1 MVIYYLMISMQL
13 IGIYWTPAPVT
24 HLFIQQTY
32 TECVYL
38 RLPPGLGTGV
48 LGCFLGDGI
57 QAGPCLHKE
66 QVEGGCISSLQQTSQ
81 ASARTPAPH
90 PNSALCT
97 ALQVVLPSLYLS
109 HPFQQASR
117 PFDA

>member
-48 LGCFLGDGI
+48 LGCFLSRL
-57 QAGPCLHKE
+57 GPACIKNRWKE
-66 QVEGGCISSLQQTSQ
+66 DV
-81 ASARTPAPH
+81 
-90 PNSALCT
+90 
-97 ALQVVLPSLYLS
+97 
-109 HPFQQASR
+109 
-117 PFDA
+117 